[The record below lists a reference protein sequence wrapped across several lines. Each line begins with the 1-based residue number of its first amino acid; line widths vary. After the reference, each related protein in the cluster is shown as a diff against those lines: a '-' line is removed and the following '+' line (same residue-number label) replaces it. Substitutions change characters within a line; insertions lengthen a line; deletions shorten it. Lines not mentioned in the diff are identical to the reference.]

1 MPKPTKESAV
11 LLASGGLDSTTLAY
25 WLAEKN
31 LPFSPLFIDYGQH
44 CRQTELETL
53 MRVLPTN
60 VRAQVEIV
68 RIADIYKGCRS
79 RLIAA
84 PDLWSDDVTGDDL
97 YLPYRNLLML
107 SVGAAFAQARGHARL
122 YSAFINSNHAKEIDC
137 SAEFFE
143 QLGTMLSDYG
153 TVRIEMPFRNL
164 TKTEVAAIGLRLGAP
179 IAETYSCQAA
189 TTVPCGACPNCVD
202 RAKAL
207 LAIQEGNIRIKTHVQ
222 RQRE

>member
-1 MPKPTKESAV
+1 MPDPIKNDAV

-25 WLAEKN
+25 WLVDKN
-31 LPFSPLFIDYGQH
+31 VPFTPAFIDYGQH

-53 MRVLPTN
+53 TRVLPPN
-60 VRAQVEIV
+60 VREKVEIV
-68 RIADIYKGCRS
+68 RIGDIYRGCRS

-84 PDLWSDDVTGDDL
+84 PDLWSEDVKGDDL

-107 SVGAAFAQARGHARL
+107 
-122 YSAFINSNHAKEIDC
+122 
-137 SAEFFE
+137 
-143 QLGTMLSDYG
+143 YG
-153 TVRIEMPFRNL
+153 TVSIEMPFRTL
-164 TKTEVAAIGLRLGAP
+164 SKAEVAAIGLKLGAP

-207 LAIQEGNIRIKTHVQ
+207 RAIQEGISTAHVQ
-222 RQRE
+222 R